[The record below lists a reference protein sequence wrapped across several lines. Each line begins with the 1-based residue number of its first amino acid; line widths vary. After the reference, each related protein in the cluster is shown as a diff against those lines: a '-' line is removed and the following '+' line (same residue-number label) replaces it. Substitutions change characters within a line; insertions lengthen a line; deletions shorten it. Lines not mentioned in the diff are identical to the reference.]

1 MKYFPKIELLLL
13 VLAVS
18 LYSCSSPKKETL
30 SPKELTKHVSDIIV
44 NGTTFEFTASV
55 EEFEQDGS
63 YLIDFPT
70 KEAGV
75 FYARSKVV
83 ISEEIQTLPE
93 MEFGVTHAAGEI
105 SIQIDGN
112 EVFSNS
118 SSKQGSLS
126 HDDYGLFD
134 YNDKV
139 KVALTE
145 GEHTLVIHFEP
156 RNKAE
161 NRINFGFL
169 RFDNGL
175 AHPAVKLHAP
185 SEDEDFEHFGYWWLG
200 PLSKKF
206 DASQI
211 ENPNISVTEMLT
223 EEYPSNAG
231 KSIRWNLPKLNLV
244 KGLPG
249 KLAYQDW
256 RYFTGTFLDAMRSAD
271 RHFSDLDYSEYINN
285 HLNFFL
291 DNRDDIQ
298 QMRDDYGLRESPFG
312 HYFRYSLLDDI
323 GMQTVPYVNRLIDE
337 GLEGNEV
344 EEQLAH
350 GVSDYILEKASR
362 LEDGTF
368 ARFTPDTMSVWAD
381 DLFMS
386 SIVLLKMTE
395 LTGDQKYLD
404 EVVKQVI
411 LFDSHLRDDASS
423 LYWHGYFSRN
433 GEYSPSKW
441 GRANG
446 WTMMAKTELLLA
458 MPINHPKR
466 AQIIEIF
473 KNHADGLLK
482 VQAEDGRWHQV
493 LDNSSTYLE
502 TSATAMFVRAY
513 AVGVIEGWLPKEKYA
528 ESIDKGWNALAQQ
541 IDEDGNVIGIVRGTP
556 IMFSDQEYADW
567 GARLNDPRGL
577 GAVIYAAIAMD
588 EYQNMEN

>member
-1 MKYFPKIELLLL
+1 MKYLPKIELLLL

-18 LYSCSSPKKETL
+18 LYSCSSTKKETL
-30 SPKELTKHVSDIIV
+30 SPKELTKHVADIIV
-44 NGTTFEFTASV
+44 NGTTFEFTPKV

-75 FYARSKVV
+75 FYAQSKVIV
-83 ISEEIQTLPE
+83 SEEIQSLPE
-93 MEFGVTHAAGEI
+93 MEFGVTHAAGVI
-105 SIQIDGN
+105 SVQIDGN

-118 SSKQGSLS
+118 ASKQGSLS

-134 YNDKV
+134 YTDKV
-139 KVALTE
+139 KVSLTE
-145 GEHTLVIHFEP
+145 GEHTLVIRFEP

-161 NRINFGFL
+161 NGINFGFL

-175 AHPAVKLHAP
+175 AHPAVKLHNP
-185 SEDEDFEHFGYWWLG
+185 SEIEGFEHFGYLWLG

-223 EEYPSNAG
+223 EEYPSNTG

-256 RYFTGTFLDAMRSAD
+256 RYFTGTFLDAMRNAD

-291 DNRDDIQ
+291 DNRTDIQ

-323 GMQTVPYVNRLIDE
+323 GMQTVPYVNRLLDE
-337 GLEGNEV
+337 GLEGNEI
-344 EEQLAH
+344 EEQLVH
-350 GVSDYILEKASR
+350 GVSDFILEKASR
-362 LEDGTF
+362 LPDGTF

-404 EVVKQVI
+404 EVVNQVI
-411 LFDSHLRDDASS
+411 LFDSHLRDDASN
-423 LYWHGYFSRN
+423 LYWHGYFSRK
-433 GEYSPSKW
+433 GEHSPSKW

-513 AVGVIEGWLPKEKYA
+513 AVGVMEGWLPKEEYA

-588 EYQNMEN
+588 EYQTMEN

>member
-44 NGTTFEFTASV
+44 NGTTFEFIPKV

-63 YLIDFPT
+63 YLIDFPIN
-70 KEAGV
+70 EAGV
-75 FYARSKVV
+75 FYARSKVIV
-83 ISEEIQTLPE
+83 SEEIQSLPE
-93 MEFGVTHAAGEI
+93 MELGVTHAAGAI
-105 SIQIDGN
+105 SVQIDGS

-126 HDDYGLFD
+126 HDDYGLFN

-139 KVALTE
+139 KVSLTE
-145 GEHTLVIHFEP
+145 GEHTLVIRFEP
-156 RNKAE
+156 KNHAK

-185 SEDEDFEHFGYWWLG
+185 SDDEDFEYFGYWWLG

-206 DASQI
+206 DVSQI

-223 EEYPSNAG
+223 EEYPSNTG

-323 GMQTVPYVNRLIDE
+323 GMQTVPYVNRLLDE

-350 GVSDYILEKASR
+350 EVSDYILEKASR
-362 LEDGTF
+362 LPDGTF

-404 EVVKQVI
+404 EVVNQVI
-411 LFDSHLRDDASS
+411 LFDSHLRDDASN
-423 LYWHGYFSRN
+423 LYWHGYFSRK
-433 GEYSPSKW
+433 GEHSPSKW

-473 KNHADGLLK
+473 KNHAEGLLK

-513 AVGVIEGWLPKEKYA
+513 AVGVMEGWLPKEEYA

-541 IDEDGNVIGIVRGTP
+541 IDEEGNVIGIVRGTP